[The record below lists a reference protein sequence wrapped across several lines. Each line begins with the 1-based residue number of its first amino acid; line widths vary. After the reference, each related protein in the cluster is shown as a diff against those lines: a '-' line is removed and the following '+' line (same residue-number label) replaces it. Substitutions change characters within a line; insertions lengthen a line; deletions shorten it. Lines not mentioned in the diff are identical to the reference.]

1 MTDFAQIA
9 QAIPQVFTLYNMA
22 LILGGLV
29 LGMGVGC
36 IPGLSVTL
44 GIILMLPLTYTLTTP
59 LPPLSCCWLSTS
71 AVCTAVPSV
80 PLP

>member
-29 LGMGVGC
+29 LGMIVGC

-44 GIILMLPLTYTLTTP
+44 GIILMLPLTY
-59 LPPLSCCWLSTS
+59 
-71 AVCTAVPSV
+71 
-80 PLP
+80 